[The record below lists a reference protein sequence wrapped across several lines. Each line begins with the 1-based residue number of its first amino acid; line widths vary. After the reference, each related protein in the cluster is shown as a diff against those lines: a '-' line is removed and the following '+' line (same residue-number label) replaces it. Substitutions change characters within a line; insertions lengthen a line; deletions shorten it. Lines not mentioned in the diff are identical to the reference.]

1 MSQEQKDRII
11 ELVEQTAAGLFTG
24 NELISK
30 LEAVTG
36 EKFGTEADLGLA
48 SGLIAARAVTGSPP
62 ERRPGTFGEP
72 SDGAQGQRQD
82 ARYP

>member
-48 SGLIAARAVTGSPP
+48 WISTEGNPTNG
-62 ERRPGTFGEP
+62 ER
-72 SDGAQGQRQD
+72 
-82 ARYP
+82 